1 MKRTVQP
8 RKQRK
13 RVYTAP
19 LHKRGRM
26 IASTLSDELRKKYG
40 KRALPVHVGDTV
52 EVMRGDSAGHK
63 EKVME
68 VNRRTYRVYI
78 KGVVSKKAKGEEVM
92 RPLNASNLRI
102 TELALGDKRR
112 EAMIARK

>member
-1 MKRTVQP
+1 MKKTVQP

-13 RVYTAP
+13 RVYDAP

-26 IASTLSDELRKKYG
+26 IASALSEPLRKKYG
-40 KRALPVHVGDTV
+40 KRALPLHVGDTV

-68 VNRRTYRVYI
+68 IDRRRYRAYV
-78 KGVVSKKAKGEEVM
+78 KGVVSKKAKGEDVM